1 MVKQCYDTKTSMI
14 SAIDKDIRIANKT
27 FLPMFRIK

>member
-14 SAIDKDIRIANKT
+14 STIDKDIRIANKT
-27 FLPMFRIK
+27 FFASVQN